1 MHTQPGTVRV
11 SSLAA
16 GAVAVLILLPFAADG
31 IGMPTLVSLATLM
44 LIYGIAASS
53 LNLVL
58 GYGGLIS
65 FGHAAFFGVGGYVVG
80 ILNQQFVSESPL
92 FGFIPG
98 TNALLITLTI
108 AVIAGGML
116 AAAIG
121 ALSLRTSKVQFIM
134 ITLAFAQMLF
144 YFFVSLKA
152 YGGDDG
158 LIIRHRNVLPGFDLR
173 NDNPFYYLCLAIS
186 ILFLWLLSRVVRSRF
201 GFVLVGIRQN
211 ERRMS
216 ALSFAP
222 YPYKLVAFILSG
234 MGCGLAGALMANDQ
248 GFVSPDMLNWSQS
261 GELMI
266 MIVLGGV
273 GTLFGPFLGAATF
286 VALETSLSAWTEN
299 WQIILGPILLAVVLF
314 SHGGLHALCK
324 SLWRKRQNV

>member
-1 MHTQPGTVRV
+1 M
-11 SSLAA
+11 
-16 GAVAVLILLPFAADG
+16 
-31 IGMPTLVSLATLM
+31 
-44 LIYGIAASS
+44 
-53 LNLVL
+53 
-58 GYGGLIS
+58 
-65 FGHAAFFGVGGYVVG
+65 
-80 ILNQQFVSESPL
+80 
-92 FGFIPG
+92 
-98 TNALLITLTI
+98 
-108 AVIAGGML
+108 
-116 AAAIG
+116 AAAVG

-158 LIIRHRNVLPGFDLR
+158 LIIRRRNILPGLDLR
-173 NDNPFYYLCLAIS
+173 GDTSFYYLCLAIS
-186 ILFLWLLSRVVRSRF
+186 VVFLLLFSRIVRSRF
-201 GFVLVGIRQN
+201 GFVLTGIRQN

-216 ALSFAP
+216 AISFSP
-222 YPYKLVAFILSG
+222 YPYKLVAFIISG

-273 GTLFGPFLGAATF
+273 GTLLGPFLGAAVF
-286 VALETSLSAWTEN
+286 VALETSLAAWTEN

-314 SHGGLHALCK
+314 SQGGLHAVFT
-324 SLWRKRQNV
+324 SLGWEKQNA